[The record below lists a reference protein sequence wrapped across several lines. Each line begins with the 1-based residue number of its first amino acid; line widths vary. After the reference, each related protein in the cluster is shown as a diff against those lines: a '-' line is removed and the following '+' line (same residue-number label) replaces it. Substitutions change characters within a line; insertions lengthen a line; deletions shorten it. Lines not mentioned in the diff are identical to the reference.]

1 LPSEKAKGRARAI
14 ATSGANLLDQQVN
27 PRGFVRET
35 FIVHLL
41 LK

>member
-1 LPSEKAKGRARAI
+1 MARAI
-14 ATSGANLLDQQVN
+14 ATSGANLVVHQVN
-27 PRGFVRET
+27 PQGFVRET

>member
-1 LPSEKAKGRARAI
+1 LPSEKAKGMARAI
-14 ATSGANLLDQQVN
+14 ATSGANLVDHPVN